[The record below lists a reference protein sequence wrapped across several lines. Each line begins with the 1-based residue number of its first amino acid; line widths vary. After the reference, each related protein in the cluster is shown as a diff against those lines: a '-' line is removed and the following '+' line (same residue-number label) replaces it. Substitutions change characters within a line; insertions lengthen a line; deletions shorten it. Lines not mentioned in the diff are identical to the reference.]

1 MKVRPTAPSRS
12 YLHDV
17 GRTAG
22 FNLATT
28 AIGAVTGVLL
38 ARWMGPSGR
47 GDYAA
52 VASYFAL
59 SLVFFELGLG
69 SSVVFHVSRWKHDQ
83 ADYVWTA
90 ATLLIPLALA
100 AGLVSV
106 ILGLTVFGDSP
117 GRRTAFLIIPVSIAI
132 AFANAPASF
141 ALQSLAIGRWNL
153 VRLTYPIIFF
163 LLIVMIHVTQPLN
176 VSLVIIMMTI
186 ALAVQTSVAWWL
198 YIRAYPTRGRFDRRA
213 VRPMLRYGILNMS
226 STTPNSMNGRLDQV
240 VLAVMVTS
248 AALGQ
253 YAVAV
258 SLSMLAAPLVM
269 AFGNV
274 AFPSL
279 ARGERVANTIRV
291 ATRGSALVS
300 ILSVVMILVAGPF
313 MVPRLFGAGYGHVTA
328 LLLVLAPGAA
338 VVVVNQVLG
347 DVLRGLGRP
356 GVVALY
362 EWIGVIS
369 TVGGLALLVP
379 RFDVMGAAITS
390 TVTYTIV
397 FVLLRRAV
405 ARHAAVLE
413 QHTPRTETNE
423 AGRD

>member
-1 MKVRPTAPSRS
+1 
-12 YLHDV
+12 
-17 GRTAG
+17 
-22 FNLATT
+22 
-28 AIGAVTGVLL
+28 
-38 ARWMGPSGR
+38 
-47 GDYAA
+47 
-52 VASYFAL
+52 
-59 SLVFFELGLG
+59 
-69 SSVVFHVSRWKHDQ
+69 
-83 ADYVWTA
+83 
-90 ATLLIPLALA
+90 
-100 AGLVSV
+100 
-106 ILGLTVFGDSP
+106 
-117 GRRTAFLIIPVSIAI
+117 
-132 AFANAPASF
+132 
-141 ALQSLAIGRWNL
+141 
-153 VRLTYPIIFF
+153 
-163 LLIVMIHVTQPLN
+163 
-176 VSLVIIMMTI
+176 
-186 ALAVQTSVAWWL
+186 
-198 YIRAYPTRGRFDRRA
+198 
-213 VRPMLRYGILNMS
+213 
-226 STTPNSMNGRLDQV
+226 
-240 VLAVMVTS
+240 MVTS

-279 ARGERVANTIRV
+279 ARGERVADTIRV